1 MTSYVL
7 RRLGVSLLILLGAS
21 FLVYQLVALSGDPL
35 QEFRES
41 TRPNKEALMAQRT
54 ALLNLDVPAPVR
66 YFLWLGGAVKCV
78 IPGQC
83 DLGVTL
89 QGQPVTQAL
98 GSAIPSTLQLVA
110 AATVLAIVVGIAIGI
125 VTALRQYSALDYG
138 VTFLTFLFFSLP
150 VFWV

>member
-78 IPGQC
+78 IPMFC
-83 DLGVTL
+83 
-89 QGQPVTQAL
+89 
-98 GSAIPSTLQLVA
+98 S
-110 AATVLAIVVGIAIGI
+110 
-125 VTALRQYSALDYG
+125 R
-138 VTFLTFLFFSLP
+138 
-150 VFWV
+150 